1 MFLEDDI
8 VKIIQNLDPKKA
20 HGHDQISIF
29 ILNICV
35 YTIYKPLERIYSECL
50 NTDLFMLEQK
60 KDNLVPIYNKGDEQL
75 LKYHPSASI

>member
-8 VKIIQNLDPKKA
+8 VKIIQNLDPKKT

-29 ILNICV
+29 MLNICV

-50 NTDLFMLEQK
+50 NTDLFMLE
-60 KDNLVPIYNKGDEQL
+60 
-75 LKYHPSASI
+75 

>member
-8 VKIIQNLDPKKA
+8 VKIIQNLDPKKK

-29 ILNICV
+29 MLNICV

-50 NTDLFMLEQK
+50 NTDLFMLE
-60 KDNLVPIYNKGDEQL
+60 
-75 LKYHPSASI
+75 

>member
-8 VKIIQNLDPKKA
+8 VKVIQNLDPKKK

-29 ILNICV
+29 MLNICV

-50 NTDLFMLEQK
+50 NTDLFMLK
-60 KDNLVPIYNKGDEQL
+60 
-75 LKYHPSASI
+75 